1 MLLHALALGKPVV
14 ATAGGGPVDIVPAE
28 GLVPVGDA
36 TALAEKVID
45 ALQHPTPFPLPPR
58 FTAAA
63 MAAGVLAA
71 YRSLV

>member
-1 MLLHALALGKPVV
+1 M
-14 ATAGGGPVDIVPAE
+14 
-28 GLVPVGDA
+28 PVGDA